1 MLSLISEAARESW
14 GKTSP
19 AHSQRVVSFVLSLPE
34 FMANT
39 YAVLMPCEQTTQ
51 STLTDI
57 HIIFVLQAVQIVIY
71 LYSSIFP
78 YSFFQLKFVSFDPN
92 LEKVNVNESS
102 LIH

>member
-19 AHSQRVVSFVLSLPE
+19 THSQPVVSFVLSRSE

-39 YAVLMPCEQTTQ
+39 YAVLMPCVQITQ
-51 STLTDI
+51 STLT
-57 HIIFVLQAVQIVIY
+57 AVQIVIY
-71 LYSSIFP
+71 LYSSLIVSYYFL
-78 YSFFQLKFVSFDPN
+78 LKFVSFDPN

>member
-19 AHSQRVVSFVLSLPE
+19 THSQPVVSFVLSRKHLCCAYA
-34 FMANT
+34 MCTNNT
-39 YAVLMPCEQTTQ
+39 
-51 STLTDI
+51 
-57 HIIFVLQAVQIVIY
+57 IY
-71 LYSSIFP
+71 LNRYSYYIRITSCTNRDLFIQQPFRIVLFP

>member
-19 AHSQRVVSFVLSLPE
+19 THSQPVVSFVLSPSE

-39 YAVLMPCEQTTQ
+39 YAVLMPCVQITQ

-71 LYSSIFP
+71 LYSSILYRIIFLTRL
-78 YSFFQLKFVSFDPN
+78 FN
-92 LEKVNVNESS
+92 
-102 LIH
+102 